1 MAFNSY
7 EFRLLRAKRHADKV
21 KQDQIVKEI
30 WHRNDAN
37 SDKRAISFSKIAI
50 IFICLNGL
58 AIEFYSMWI
67 MYEFHDIS
75 HLSSLIGILGSL
87 IAQSVSIAGYFS
99 KSKAENTSG
108 GIVFQNMQNEFRQ
121 GILDANASV
130 ISSPT
135 NTMAT
140 DDEDA
145 VG

>member
-1 MAFNSY
+1 MSFNSY

-21 KQDQIVKEI
+21 KQDQIVSEI
-30 WHRNDAN
+30 RHRNDG
-37 SDKRAISFSKIAI
+37 DRPKLSFSKIAI

-58 AIEFYSMWI
+58 AIEIYSMWI
-67 MYEFHDIS
+67 MYVFHDIS

-108 GIVFQNMQNEFRQ
+108 GIVFQSMQNEFRQ

-135 NTMAT
+135 NTMA
-140 DDEDA
+140 DDDS

>member
-1 MAFNSY
+1 MSFNSY

-21 KQDQIVKEI
+21 KQDQIVREVR
-30 WHRNDAN
+30 HRND
-37 SDKRAISFSKIAI
+37 SDKSKLSFSKIAI

-58 AIEFYSMWI
+58 AIEIYSMWI
-67 MYEFHDIS
+67 MYVFHDIS

-99 KSKAENTSG
+99 KSKAENTTG

-121 GILDANASV
+121 GIIEANASV

-135 NTMAT
+135 NTMAM
-140 DDEDA
+140 DDEEA